1 VVPGG
6 ARAVDDVTGRAF
18 PWGPALLFCPADRP
32 DRYAKA
38 LDRADAVILD
48 LEDAVDPARRPA
60 AREALA
66 ASRLDPARVIVRVN
80 PAGSSD
86 HDADLAALELTPYRA
101 VMLPKA
107 ERPADLAAFDG
118 LAVIAL
124 CETAAGVLAAP
135 ELARAR
141 NVLALM
147 WGAEDLV
154 ASLGGTSS
162 RHADGTY
169 RDVARHARSAVLLAA
184 GAAGVHA
191 VDTVHLDIADLD
203 GLRAEAEDAV
213 AVGFAATAC
222 IHPGQVETVRAA
234 YRPTPEEAARAR
246 ELLAAAEEAGGGVF
260 RFDGGMVDGPV
271 LAHARAVV
279 RRASAAAGP
288 GEP

>member
-1 VVPGG
+1 MTQ
-6 ARAVDDVTGRAF
+6 RDF

-38 LDRADAVILD
+38 LERADAVVLD
-48 LEDAVDPARRPA
+48 LEDAVDPARRA
-60 AREALA
+60 VAREALA
-66 ASRLDPARVIVRVN
+66 ASDLDPDRVIVRVN
-80 PAGSSD
+80 PSGSGD
-86 HDADLAALELTPYRA
+86 HDADLAALEMTPYRA

-107 ERPADLAAFDG
+107 ERAGDLAAFDG
-118 LAVIAL
+118 MAVIAL

-135 ELARAR
+135 EIARAP

-162 RHADGTY
+162 RQPDGSY

-191 VDTVHLDIADLD
+191 VDTVHLDIDD
-203 GLRAEAEDAV
+203 REGLRAEAEDAV

-222 IHPGQVETVRAA
+222 IHPGQVETIREA
-234 YRPTPEEAARAR
+234 YRPTVADVTAAR
-246 ELLAAAEEAGGGVF
+246 EILAAAEQSGGGVF
-260 RFDGGMVDGPV
+260 RHRGSMVDGPV
-271 LAHARAVV
+271 LAHARAVL
-279 RRASAAAGP
+279 RRASR
-288 GEP
+288 

>member
-1 VVPGG
+1 M
-6 ARAVDDVTGRAF
+6 TGRAF

-246 ELLAAAEEAGGGVF
+246 ELLAAAEETGGGVF